1 MVTFRELMMWRTTF
15 RHAKRD
21 RRICDAYVMCKEKT
35 EDEVISTFLQLI
47 SSQASPGL
55 HVIHIA
61 AEMAPVAKGVHTPGG
76 NRLLTKCD
84 SNLLSVCCST
94 NHDVVFCNGGEYF
107 T

>member
-1 MVTFRELMMWRTTF
+1 MSGETASSSGIILEGIDDVEDYVSVSTFCSSYDCLDAEKI
-15 RHAKRD
+15 HAKRD

-61 AEMAPVAKGVHTPGG
+61 AEMAPVAKGVQTPGG
-76 NRLLTKCD
+76 NRLLTK
-84 SNLLSVCCST
+84 
-94 NHDVVFCNGGEYF
+94 
-107 T
+107 

>member
-1 MVTFRELMMWRTTF
+1 
-15 RHAKRD
+15 
-21 RRICDAYVMCKEKT
+21 I

-61 AEMAPVAKGVHTPGG
+61 AEMAPIAKGVHTPGG

-84 SNLLSVCCST
+84 SNLISVCCST
-94 NHDVVFCNGGEYF
+94 NHDVVSCNGGNISRTQRKRSACIKVLYNMGIPYF
-107 T
+107 TLKLES